1 MADISIITGNL
12 NVSGTTTLA
21 GVSYIPSGYTND
33 AFVPFNP
40 SNGVGIYTARYLF
53 SDGTEK
59 PLPFPG
65 TVTGFKGFFNFG
77 QSSEAQL
84 SRHIRTQKWF
94 LRTGVSLEG
103 RIQGNNTI
111 QINSTGSSIPFT
123 SVPPS
128 FFSQAVLTAYTIDER
143 FNHIEQSGVFAL
155 ESHEK
160 IGFGTYQP
168 QQKVDIAGNLNVR
181 QTGMFKDILLTSSYV
196 PSSSVSFGVSGQI
209 ATDSNYFYSHN
220 GIKWRRTALSEW

>member
-1 MADISIITGNL
+1 MADITIITGNF

-21 GVSYIPSGYTND
+21 GTSYIPSGYTNNS
-33 AFVPFNP
+33 FVPFNP
-40 SNGVGIYTARYLF
+40 STNVGIYTVRYLF

-65 TVTGFKGFFNFG
+65 TITGFKAFFNFA
-77 QSSEAQL
+77 QSNEAQL

-94 LRTGVSLEG
+94 IRTGTSTQG
-103 RIQGNNTI
+103 RIQGDNPI
-111 QINSTGSSIPFT
+111 QINSTGLT
-123 SVPPS
+123 VPLANPPN
-128 FFSQAVLTAYTIDER
+128 FFSQAVLTAYSIDER

-155 ESHEK
+155 EPHEK

-168 QQKVDIAGNLNVR
+168 QEKVDIAGNLNVR
-181 QTGMFKDILLTSSYV
+181 QTGIFKGIFLTNNYI
-196 PSSSVSFGVSGQI
+196 PSSSTSFGVSGQI
-209 ATDSNYFYSHN
+209 ATDSNYIYSHN